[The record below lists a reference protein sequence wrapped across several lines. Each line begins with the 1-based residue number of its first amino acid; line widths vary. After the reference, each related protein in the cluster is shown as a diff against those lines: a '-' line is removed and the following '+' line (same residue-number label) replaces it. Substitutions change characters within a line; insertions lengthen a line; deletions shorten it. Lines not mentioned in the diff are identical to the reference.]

1 VRAGDFAC
9 ERASENYTGHS
20 PSSSTRAYCRAGR
33 FSNAAADKCHAP
45 RLAFTSGRGGAA
57 LLRYRT
63 DSNRIVPCTTSPRGR
78 HVWLV
83 SIASVATQAALS
95 LWLLR
100 REFRTRLRAAP
111 EAGLA
116 PA

>member
-1 VRAGDFAC
+1 
-9 ERASENYTGHS
+9 
-20 PSSSTRAYCRAGR
+20 
-33 FSNAAADKCHAP
+33 
-45 RLAFTSGRGGAA
+45 
-57 LLRYRT
+57 
-63 DSNRIVPCTTSPRGR
+63 
-78 HVWLV
+78 VWLV